1 MSTPGRLST
10 TEKPSLPAAAI
21 AFPRARNETM
31 TDAAHVHDAMA
42 RFNQVGDVTD
52 ADGDLT
58 FANFQKA
65 AGHFG
70 IHMKETDWD
79 QFGS

>member
-1 MSTPGRLST
+1 
-10 TEKPSLPAAAI
+10 
-21 AFPRARNETM
+21 
-31 TDAAHVHDAMA
+31 MA
-42 RFNQVGDVTD
+42 RFNQVGGVTD
-52 ADGDLT
+52 GERDLA

-70 IHMKETDWD
+70 IQMKVTDWR